1 MIIVKTKN
9 GDHFINEKSVIE
21 VKHDREKAT
30 VSCYGANGF
39 FSHHEDVEGV
49 VYTNDAQ
56 PTSWTD
62 EGSEIERLKKK
73 LDEHMEWS
81 RKLRDEYMKIEQ
93 ERDELKARVE
103 ELETRMAEL
112 KPAEDNSD
120 NIMVLYE
127 ELDRLETAQRERDK
141 KEHPNWGCY
150 QKKGNACRFANTCKA
165 NDINTVAQLLDM
177 GSQRFMSLKY
187 IGRNVIEDVSKAL
200 DNLYGIKHW

>member
-30 VSCYGANGF
+30 VSCYGANGY

-200 DNLYGIKHW
+200 DNIYGIKHW